1 MYCKLFASLY
11 QGTLRGKS
19 HEILVF
25 TNLLANADAYGYV
38 DKHFKAIAEEVGL
51 TQDEVR
57 SAIAVLEAPDPESR
71 SPEEAGARIVKMDD
85 HRIWG
90 WKIVNYGKYRAI
102 KNEDDR
108 REQNRLAQERFRQKN
123 KQPSAIVSRVS
134 LGKPP
139 SAQAE
144 AEGSSH
150 THTEHDAAIPTL
162 QEVLSEADMRGLKRE
177 SAQSFFNHHQDNSL
191 WVNQFNRLI
200 DWRSKLR
207 SWATKDR
214 TQKHEGNKRNNPQR
228 IDRSIGTANEGAA
241 SEYAGLG
248 NILGD

>member
-1 MYCKLFASLY
+1 MKVRVKTDTWMPLYIGDYLRDTMFLRREHHGSYLLLIMAYWTNGGPLPSDDETLMEIAKCKIEDWAITKALLSRFFIVTDSAWRHERIDEELSRAAHLAQSLSE
-11 QGTLRGKS
+11 RGKS
-19 HEILVF
+19 GAEARWQKPNRNA
-25 TNLLANADAYGYV
+25 TANA
-38 DKHFKAIAEEVGL
+38 
-51 TQDEVR
+51 
-57 SAIAVLEAPDPESR
+57 SAIATA
-71 SPEEAGARIVKMDD
+71 
-85 HRIWG
+85 
-90 WKIVNYGKYRAI
+90 N
-102 KNEDDR
+102 
-108 REQNRLAQERFRQKN
+108 
-123 KQPSAIVSRVS
+123 
-134 LGKPP
+134 
-139 SAQAE
+139 AQAMLGD
-144 AEGSSH
+144 APSPSPLSH

-191 WVNQFNRLI
+191 WINQFNRLI

-248 NILGD
+248 NILRD